1 MSGREP
7 QPDLFGGGS
16 HDDTAAPASAAASD
30 PPGRGRAVKGGVAP
44 QPVDTGLTAL
54 AARLPSTVRFGTSTW
69 SFPGWAGIVYGGD
82 YDEAKLAR
90 DGLAAYARHPL
101 LRAVGVDRSF
111 YAPLNA
117 PTLERMAAA
126 VPGDFRFLMK
136 AHAALTTPKSAR
148 RPAFLQGAPEAFLDA
163 DYATRVV
170 VDPARRLLGE
180 KLGVVLFQFSP
191 LGERVLRHRALLLE
205 RLGAFLAALPRGV
218 TYACEWRDAAM
229 LGPDYH
235 ATLAASGAVH
245 GLCAHPRMP
254 PVDEQGVDPQA
265 EDAVAAGS
273 ATGPLVIRWL
283 LRRDR
288 GYDEARAEYAPFDEL
303 CDPDPAVRGRI
314 AALLSAAAARGRE
327 AILIVNNK
335 AEGSAPLSIAA
346 LAEQMVR

>member
-1 MSGREP
+1 LSGREP

-16 HDDTAAPASAAASD
+16 QD
-30 PPGRGRAVKGGVAP
+30 PPAARAPRARAARGGGVAP

-314 AALLSAAAARGRE
+314 AALLSAAAAGGRE

>member
-1 MSGREP
+1 LSGRGP
-7 QPDLFGGGS
+7 QPDLFGGPSEDGIERPRV
-16 HDDTAAPASAAASD
+16 HAASRQ
-30 PPGRGRAVKGGVAP
+30 GRSRAAKGGVAP
-44 QPVDTGLTAL
+44 QPADPALEAL
-54 AARLPSTVRFGTSTW
+54 AAQLPPTVRFGTSTW
-69 SFPGWAGIVYGGD
+69 SFPGWAGIVYDGD
-82 YDEAKLAR
+82 HDEAKLAR
-90 DGLAAYARHPL
+90 DGLTAYARHPL

-111 YAPLNA
+111 YSPLSA

-126 VPGDFRFLMK
+126 VPDGFRFLLK

-170 VDPARRLLGE
+170 VDPARRLLGG

-191 LGERVLRHRALLLE
+191 LGERVLRHRELLLE

-235 ATLAASGAVH
+235 AMLAAAGAVH

-254 PVDEQGVDPQA
+254 PVDEQCA
-265 EDAVAAGS
+265 DAGAA
-273 ATGPLVIRWL
+273 AGPLVVRWL
-283 LRRDR
+283 LRADR
-288 GYDEARAEYAPFDEL
+288 GYDEARAEYSPFDKL
-303 CDPDPAVRGRI
+303 RDPDPAVRARI

-346 LAEQMVR
+346 LARQMADAVA

>member
-1 MSGREP
+1 MSGRGT
-7 QPDLFGGGS
+7 QPDLFGGGPQEPPS
-16 HDDTAAPASAAASD
+16 ARAPRARAAKS
-30 PPGRGRAVKGGVAP
+30 GGVAP
-44 QPVDTGLTAL
+44 QPADSAL
-54 AARLPSTVRFGTSTW
+54 QALGAQLPPTVRFGTSTW
-69 SFPGWAGIVYGGD
+69 SFPGWAGIVYDGD
-82 YDEAKLAR
+82 HDEAKLAR

-111 YAPLNA
+111 YAPLGA

-126 VPGDFRFLMK
+126 VPEGFRFLLK

-170 VDPARRLLGE
+170 VDPARRLLGG

-191 LGERVLRHRALLLE
+191 LGERVLRHRELLLE

-235 ATLAASGAVH
+235 AMLAAAGAVH

-254 PVDEQGVDPQA
+254 PVDEQCEGSADG
-265 EDAVAAGS
+265 AAG
-273 ATGPLVIRWL
+273 ADAGAAAGPLVVRWL
-283 LRRDR
+283 LRADR
-288 GYDEARAEYAPFDEL
+288 GYDEARAEYAPFDKL
-303 CDPDPAVRGRI
+303 RDPDPAVRARI

-346 LAEQMVR
+346 LARQMADAAA

>member
-1 MSGREP
+1 MSGRGP
-7 QPDLFGGGS
+7 QPDLFGGPSEDGVERPRA
-16 HDDTAAPASAAASD
+16 HVAPRQSRS
-30 PPGRGRAVKGGVAP
+30 RGGQGGVAP
-44 QPVDTGLTAL
+44 QPVDPALPAL
-54 AARLPSTVRFGTSTW
+54 AARLPATVRFGTSTW
-69 SFPGWAGIVYGGD
+69 SFPGWAGIVYGGEH
-82 YDEAKLAR
+82 DEATLAR

-111 YAPLNA
+111 YAPLGA

-126 VPGDFRFLMK
+126 VPDGFRFLLK

-163 DYATRVV
+163 DYATRAV

-235 ATLAASGAVH
+235 AMLAAAGAVH

-254 PVDEQGVDPQA
+254 PVDEQGA
-265 EDAVAAGS
+265 DAVAAAGPS
-273 ATGPLVIRWL
+273 AGPVVIRWL
-283 LRRDR
+283 LRADR
-288 GYDEARAEYAPFDEL
+288 GYDEARAEYAPFDKL
-303 CDPDPAVRGRI
+303 RDPDPAVRGRI
-314 AALLSAAAARGRE
+314 AALLSGAAAQGRE
-327 AILIVNNK
+327 AVLIVNNK

-346 LAEQMVR
+346 LAREMAGGAGG

>member
-16 HDDTAAPASAAASD
+16 QD
-30 PPGRGRAVKGGVAP
+30 PPAARAPRARAARGGGVAP

-314 AALLSAAAARGRE
+314 AALLSAAAAGGRE

>member
-1 MSGREP
+1 LSGREP

-16 HDDTAAPASAAASD
+16 QD
-30 PPGRGRAVKGGVAP
+30 PPAARTPRARGAKSGVAP
-44 QPVDTGLTAL
+44 QPVDPALAAL
-54 AARLPSTVRFGTSTW
+54 AARLPTTLRFGTSTW
-69 SFPGWAGIVYGGD
+69 SFPGWAGIVYGGEH
-82 YDEAKLAR
+82 DEARLAR

-126 VPGDFRFLMK
+126 VPDDFRFLMK

-235 ATLAASGAVH
+235 ATLAAAGAVH
-245 GLCAHPRMP
+245 GLCSHPRMP
-254 PVDEQGVDPQA
+254 PVDEQGVDV
-265 EDAVAAGS
+265 DAAAGPS
-273 ATGPLVIRWL
+273 AGPLVIRWL
-283 LRRDR
+283 LRGDR
-288 GYDEARAEYAPFDEL
+288 GYDEARAEYAPFDRL

-314 AALLSAAAARGRE
+314 AALLSAAVARRRE

-346 LAEQMVR
+346 LAEQMILGDADASGGTD

>member
-1 MSGREP
+1 MSGRDP
-7 QPDLFGGGS
+7 QPDLFGGGPQ
-16 HDDTAAPASAAASD
+16 DDAADAAVPAAAAAR
-30 PPGRGRAVKGGVAP
+30 RGRTARGGIAP
-44 QPVDTGLTAL
+44 QPVDPALEAL
-54 AARLPSTVRFGTSTW
+54 AARLPPTVRFGTSTW
-69 SFPGWAGIVYGGD
+69 SFSGWAGIVYRD
-82 YDEAKLAR
+82 DHDEAKLAR

-111 YAPLNA
+111 YAPLTA

-126 VPGDFRFLMK
+126 VPADFRFLLK
-136 AHAALTTPKSAR
+136 AHAALTTPRSAR

-254 PVDEQGVDPQA
+254 PVDEQCGDA
-265 EDAVAAGS
+265 GGAVAGPS
-273 ATGPLVIRWL
+273 AGPLVIRWL

>member
-1 MSGREP
+1 LSGREP

-16 HDDTAAPASAAASD
+16 QD
-30 PPGRGRAVKGGVAP
+30 PPAARAPRARAARGGGVAP

-314 AALLSAAAARGRE
+314 AALLSAAAASGRE